1 MNAAQQQK
9 KRKRSNTDKDE
20 VEAAEQGKP
29 AGKEAKGDA
38 FKQKTLMLSSR
49 GVTHRMRHVMNDL
62 SLLLPNI
69 KKGASPTEHLVSI
82 EKKNGTADYVDNVGF
97 CDD

>member
-1 MNAAQQQK
+1 MQQEEEGLDGGAAASSS
-9 KRKRSNTDKDE
+9 RKS
-20 VEAAEQGKP
+20 EAQ
-29 AGKEAKGDA
+29 GDA

-69 KKGASPTEHLVSI
+69 KKGAWALSLALRLE
-82 EKKNGTADYVDNVGF
+82 
-97 CDD
+97 